1 MTRLGSTLSARAGY
15 DSGRM
20 SKLFWSVGL
29 ATLALCLAA
38 CSPKDESLGERADDT
53 EEDTQEHEADDTD
66 DAKDESS
73 ESDTDEAEGDA
84 GSSSAPPT
92 QPTATCPVP
101 EFPQDDP
108 PEPFAQLNARVVD
121 QDGEGVPSVIAQVCG
136 LDLCLFGE
144 TDEFGYIQ
152 HKQSTEM
159 KRFAFKYGDGV
170 RYAQF
175 ARLLTDGATYDLGD
189 QATVAFPAASE
200 SAAFEAGQ
208 VVTSGAFELDLTDT
222 TAKIDM
228 LSFPNDEQHVFVAS
242 ELEPERWPDAVPSDQ
257 QIEQL
262 VALGPLKTKFCPPA
276 ALTWP
281 NTAQLPADAAVELLL
296 HITDTA
302 NHWGAYGTFASVAT
316 GHVSSDGESITT
328 DTDSGL
334 PELGVIGVRLAE

>member
-1 MTRLGSTLSARAGY
+1 LPRLGSTLSVGAGY
-15 DSGRM
+15 DSRRM
-20 SKLFWSVGL
+20 SKLFLPVGL
-29 ATLALCLAA
+29 ATLALWLAG
-38 CSPKDESLGERADDT
+38 CSPEDESLSGQDDDT
-53 EEDTQEHEADDTD
+53 AQDDAD
-66 DAKDESS
+66 DAKDDSS
-73 ESDTDEAEGDA
+73 ESDTRGDDEAVNDA
-84 GSSSAPPT
+84 GSSSPPST
-92 QPTATCPVP
+92 LPTATCPVP

-108 PEPFAQLNARVVD
+108 PEPFAQLKARVVD

-144 TDEFGYIQ
+144 TDPLGYIQ
-152 HKQSTEM
+152 HKESTEL

-189 QATVAFPAASE
+189 QTTVTFPAASE

-208 VVTSGAFELDLTDT
+208 VVSSGDFELDLTDT
-222 TAKIDM
+222 TAKIDV
-228 LSFPNDEQHVFVAS
+228 LSFPDDEQHVFVAS
-242 ELEPERWPDAVPSDQ
+242 ELESERWPEAVPGDQ
-257 QIEQL
+257 RFEQL
-262 VALGPLKTKFCPPA
+262 IALGPLKTKFCPPA

-281 NTAQLPADAAVELLL
+281 NTAQLPAEAAVELLL

-316 GHVSSDGESITT
+316 AHVSNDGESITT
-328 DTDSGL
+328 DADSGL